1 MSSDHDFPNTR
12 WSVVLEARD
21 PDSALRHRALERICR
36 TYWLPIYAYAR
47 GQKLSP
53 SDAEDLTQE
62 VLADLLKKEA
72 FAKVGAEKGRLR
84 SFLMVVTKNQLRQ
97 GQRNASAQKRGGGVP
112 VLSLDF
118 EDAEKRCSLEPADDE
133 TPETLFDR
141 HWGADLLRRAME
153 RLEAVYLAEGKPEV
167 FAALRDVIGGRR
179 GDADYAELAA
189 GLGMTEG
196 ATRVA
201 VHRLR
206 KRYRRLLK
214 EEIALTLD
222 DDSPEAVEEEIR
234 YLFGVFSR

>member
-12 WSVVLEARD
+12 WSVVLEAGD
-21 PDSALRHRALERICR
+21 PDSALRHQALERICR

-53 SDAEDLTQE
+53 SDAEDLTQI
-62 VLADLLKKEA
+62 VLADLLEKEA
-72 FAKVGAEKGRLR
+72 FEKVTEGKGRLR
-84 SFLMVVTKNQLRQ
+84 SFLMAVTKNRMRKEW
-97 GQRNASAQKRGGGVP
+97 RNANRKKRGGGQS

-118 EDAEKRCSLEPADDE
+118 EDAEQRCSLEPVDNE
-133 TPETLFDR
+133 TPETLFDH
-141 HWGADLLRRAME
+141 HWGTGLLRRTMN
-153 RLEAVYLAEGKPEV
+153 RLEAVYRAEGKPEV
-167 FAALRDVIGGRR
+167 FAALQDLIGAGRGEANYPR
-179 GDADYAELAA
+179 LAEE
-189 GLGMTEG
+189 LGITEG

-201 VHRLR
+201 AHRLR

-222 DDSPEAVEEEIR
+222 EDTPEAIEEEIR

>member
-21 PDSALRHRALERICR
+21 PDSALRQRALERICR

-53 SDAEDLTQE
+53 ADAEDLTQI
-62 VLADLLKKEA
+62 VLSDLLQKQA
-72 FAKVGAEKGRLR
+72 FEKVGAEKGRLR
-84 SFLMVVTKNQLRQ
+84 SFLMVVTKNQLRRQ
-97 GQRNASAQKRGGGVP
+97 WRNANRQKRGGEQP

-118 EDAEKRCSLEPADDE
+118 ERAERHCLVDPIDDE
-133 TPETLFDR
+133 SPEILFDR
-141 HWGADLLRRAME
+141 NWGADLLRRTMD

-167 FAALRDVIGGRR
+167 FAALRDVIGQGR
-179 GDADYAELAA
+179 GESDYGELAA
-189 GLGMTEG
+189 DLGISEG

-201 VHRLR
+201 AHRLR

-222 DDSPEAVEEEIR
+222 DESEEAVEEEIR
-234 YLFGVFSR
+234 YLFGVFTR